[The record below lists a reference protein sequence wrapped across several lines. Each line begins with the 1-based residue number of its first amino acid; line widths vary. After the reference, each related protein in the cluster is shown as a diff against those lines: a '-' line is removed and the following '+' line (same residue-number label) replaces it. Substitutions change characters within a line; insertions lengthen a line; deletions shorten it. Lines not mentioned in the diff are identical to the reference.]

1 MEYFDD
7 KSDKA
12 TVNLEYQ
19 NRRYIYRISK
29 RIFDFVASLLG
40 LIILSPLFLIV
51 AVMIKIE
58 DPKGPVF
65 YSQIRLG
72 KNKKSFKMF
81 KFRSM
86 IVDADSHLKELL
98 KQNEIEG
105 AMFKMKNDPRVTRV
119 GQFIRKY
126 SIDELPQLV
135 NVLLGQ
141 MSLVGPRPPLPRE
154 VAKYTDHDMQRLT
167 VKPGCTGLWQVSGR
181 NDVGFDEMVS
191 LDLKYISK
199 RSISFDL
206 YVMIKTVGIFFVP
219 NGAY

>member
-1 MEYFDD
+1 MKYFDD

-19 NRRYIYRISK
+19 NRRYIYRMSK

-58 DPKGPVF
+58 DPKAPVF

-119 GQFIRKY
+119 GRFIRKY

-154 VAKYTDHDMQRLT
+154 VAKYTDHDMQRLI